1 MGSPGA
7 VDRDH
12 KTVTGAFNLNWKDT
26 QEVGSVIEKETGIP
40 FAIDNDANVA
50 ALGERW
56 IGAGENNP
64 DVVFMTLGTGVGGGI
79 VADGN
84 LIHGVAGAGG
94 EIGHMIVEP
103 ENGFACTC
111 GSKGCLETVA
121 SATGVVKVARL
132 LAESYEGDS
141 SIKAAIDNG
150 DAVSSK
156 DIFEAAQAGDAFANS
171 VVDKVSFYL
180 GLASANISNILNP
193 EVGSVIEKETG
204 IPFAIDNDAN
214 VAALGERWI
223 GAGENN
229 PDVVFMTLGTGVG
242 GGIVADGNLIHGV
255 AGAGGEIGH
264 MIVEPENGFACT
276 CGSKGCLETV
286 ASATGVVKVARLLAE
301 SYEGDSSIKAAID
314 NGDAVSSKDIFEAA
328 QAGDAFANSV
338 VDKVSFYLGLASA
351 NISNILNPDSVVIG
365 GGVSAAGEFLRSR
378 VESNFQRFTFPQVRQ
393 STKIKIA
400 ELGNDAGIIG
410 AASLASQFVIA

>member
-1 MGSPGA
+1 MAQKLLGIDLGGTTVKFGILTLDGQVQEKWAIETNVLENGKHIVPDIVASIKHRLELYGLDKSDFAGIGMGSPGA

-156 DIFEAAQAGDAFANS
+156 DIFEALQS
-171 VVDKVSFYL
+171 
-180 GLASANISNILNP
+180 
-193 EVGSVIEKETG
+193 
-204 IPFAIDNDAN
+204 
-214 VAALGERWI
+214 
-223 GAGENN
+223 
-229 PDVVFMTLGTGVG
+229 
-242 GGIVADGNLIHGV
+242 
-255 AGAGGEIGH
+255 
-264 MIVEPENGFACT
+264 
-276 CGSKGCLETV
+276 
-286 ASATGVVKVARLLAE
+286 
-301 SYEGDSSIKAAID
+301 
-314 NGDAVSSKDIFEAA
+314 
-328 QAGDAFANSV
+328 GDAFANSV

-365 GGVSAAGEFLRSR
+365 GGVSATGEFLRSR